1 MERFVGRKRELSAL
15 EQHFN
20 TGRFEMVVVYGRRRL
35 GKTMLL
41 TEFAKD
47 KRCLFFT
54 AQEKSDTINLAEFS
68 SAIASFFS
76 MPIAPFASWG
86 DALAFVDSRAVGDD
100 APLLLVFDE
109 FPYAA
114 KANPGL
120 PSILQST
127 IDHKLLQTNMTLV
140 LCGSNQG
147 FMESEVLGQ
156 KSPLYG
162 RRTAQIE
169 LKPFDCFDARLMLPN
184 TSPQEVIEYYVT
196 FGGTPYYLAQIR
208 PEESYR
214 QNVARLFFDPYGL
227 LFEEPQ
233 TLLRQELNETT
244 LYTSILDA
252 VASGA
257 TKPREIA
264 DRSGVAQPSVGKYL
278 QTLEGLGMV
287 ERQVPFGENPS
298 RSRKGAYRLRD
309 PFFAFW
315 YRFVSPYTGAVETG
329 SGEATAAQVVAGQAL
344 DTYVGDRFEDICLQW
359 VERQNAAGNLG
370 FIATTFG
377 KWWGTDPVA
386 RERADVDVV
395 ASDAGR
401 SNLLVGE
408 CKWRN
413 EFDETEALRLLAQ
426 RSDVFAG
433 AAART
438 YVLFS
443 KYKVSEGTVAKA
455 RGQESLWL
463 VDAAQMLES

>member
-54 AQEKSDTINLAEFS
+54 AQEKSDAINLSEFS
-68 SAIASFFS
+68 SAIASSFS

-86 DALAFVDSRAVGDD
+86 DALAFVGSRAVGNE

-184 TSPQEVIEYYVT
+184 TSPQEAIEYYVT

-208 PEESYR
+208 P
-214 QNVARLFFDPYGL
+214 G
-227 LFEEPQ
+227 
-233 TLLRQELNETT
+233 
-244 LYTSILDA
+244 
-252 VASGA
+252 
-257 TKPREIA
+257 
-264 DRSGVAQPSVGKYL
+264 
-278 QTLEGLGMV
+278 
-287 ERQVPFGENPS
+287 
-298 RSRKGAYRLRD
+298 
-309 PFFAFW
+309 
-315 YRFVSPYTGAVETG
+315 
-329 SGEATAAQVVAGQAL
+329 
-344 DTYVGDRFEDICLQW
+344 
-359 VERQNAAGNLG
+359 
-370 FIATTFG
+370 
-377 KWWGTDPVA
+377 
-386 RERADVDVV
+386 
-395 ASDAGR
+395 
-401 SNLLVGE
+401 
-408 CKWRN
+408 
-413 EFDETEALRLLAQ
+413 AQ
-426 RSDVFAG
+426 R
-433 AAART
+433 
-438 YVLFS
+438 
-443 KYKVSEGTVAKA
+443 
-455 RGQESLWL
+455 
-463 VDAAQMLES
+463 LELISPQGPITRA